1 MYAANVAASR
11 RKLPSFSKSPKVITL
26 SIMIITSHLFK
37 MNEMGAKKKPYR
49 LPVNDKPSNSQYI
62 TYADICQITQAHEKP
77 HCRRDC
83 S

>member
-37 MNEMGAKKKPYR
+37 MNEMGAKKNHTAYR
-49 LPVNDKPSNSQYI
+49 YDKPSDFQYI
-62 TYADICQITQAHEKP
+62 TYADICQTKSP
-77 HCRRDC
+77 
-83 S
+83 